1 MKNNKFLRLSV
12 VLWIVFNTAIIP
24 NNTNA
29 QVKAFPGALGFGE
42 YITGGRTGSVYHVTN
57 LADTGKGSF
66 RDAVSKSNRIIVFDV
81 SGYITLKTAVS
92 CSNNLTIAGQTAPG
106 GGVGFRGGE
115 ISFYR
120 RKNIICRH
128 IRVRPGSET
137 ASTGDDA
144 IALTDGRQII
154 MDHCSIAF
162 APWNNVD
169 GVAATNY
176 TTYPLDSITFQNC
189 LDANPTGQQFGAHTE
204 GVNGKWAWFYNVFAN
219 SHNRNPLAKV
229 NTIYVNN
236 VLYNCSSYYTTHT
249 STKFKHDII
258 NNYFIHGPGSGSTDN
273 TWFQI
278 DSNQTFYCS
287 GNLKDSNKNGILD
300 GGKTIPKLYQ
310 AGAVLKALS
319 KPWSSYTTEATI
331 YNTQTAYRLA
341 ISQVG
346 ALPRDESDSL
356 VISQMITLGKGTTG
370 TGVGTAGPGTGLY
383 TSQTQTGLSNNG
395 YGTIK
400 AGVKEIDTDN
410 DGMPDYWEKAT
421 GSDPAKNDAM
431 KLAADSFT
439 LIEHYINWLADPHAI
454 TTTGTP
460 LTIDLLGL
468 TGGFSDV
475 NPVYTINAG
484 TKGNALLQQDGHT
497 LLYTPKDSL
506 IGLDSISFTVVGKDS
521 SMFSTVISVL
531 VTPVA
536 LLPVSLVSYTA
547 KLVGQSVLV
556 NWETSNNNAV
566 SYFQVQHSSDGYDFK
581 LLKTVSQ
588 SASHSYSINDAAPAR
603 GTNYYR
609 VVEHDND
616 GRIVYYDVKQV
627 KFGFANASNELLYPN
642 PTKGLLQIKA
652 TDMKVISVVDASGK
666 IVLTYKVSVGETTAH
681 LNLSGLTA
689 GNYWVKI
696 STLTDGIITKKITK
710 E

>member
-1 MKNNKFLRLSV
+1 MKKKIVLQLAI
-12 VLWIVFNTAIIP
+12 VLWVVFNAVIIP
-24 NNTNA
+24 NTTNA

-106 GGVGFRGGE
+106 GGIGFKGGE

-120 RKNIICRH
+120 RKNIVCRH

-189 LDANPTGQQFGAHTE
+189 LNSNPTGQQFGAHTE
-204 GVNGKWAWFYNVFAN
+204 GVNGQWAWFYNVFAN

-229 NTIYVNN
+229 NCVYVNN
-236 VLYNCSSYYTTHT
+236 VLYNCSAYYTTHT

-258 NNYFIHGPGSGSTDN
+258 NNYFIHGPGTGSTDN
-273 TWFQI
+273 TWFQV
-278 DSNQTFYCS
+278 DKNQSIYYS
-287 GNLKDSNKNGILD
+287 GNLKDSVKNGKLD
-300 GGKTIPKLYQ
+300 GDTTTPYWYQGAGTILT
-310 AGAVLKALS
+310 
-319 KPWSSYTTEATI
+319 KPWSKYTTEAPI

-356 VISQMITLGKGTTG
+356 VISQMLTLGKGTTG

-400 AGVKEIDTDN
+400 AGTKEVDTDN
-410 DGMPDYWEKAT
+410 DGMPDYWEKAM

-439 LIEHYINWLADPHAI
+439 LIEHYINWLADPHAV
-454 TTTGTP
+454 TTTSTP
-460 LTIDLLGL
+460 LTIDLLGF
-468 TGGFSDV
+468 TSGFSNV
-475 NPVYTINAG
+475 SPVYTLNAG
-484 TKGNALLQQDGHT
+484 TKGTTLLQPDGHT
-497 LLYTPKDSL
+497 VLFTPLDTL
-506 IGLDSISFTVVGKDS
+506 NGMDSISFTVTGNDGSVY
-521 SMFSTVISVL
+521 STVISVL

-536 LLPVSLVSYTA
+536 MLPISLVSYTA
-547 KLVGQSVLV
+547 NLVGQSVLV
-556 NWETSNNNAV
+556 NWQTSNNNAV
-566 SYFQVQHSSDGYDFK
+566 SYFEVEHSVDGMDFK
-581 LLKTVSQ
+581 LLKTVTQ
-588 SASHSYSINDAAPAR
+588 SSSLSYSVKDILPSN

-609 VVEHDND
+609 VIQHDID
-616 GRIVYYDVKQV
+616 GRITYYDVKQV
-627 KFGFANASNELLYPN
+627 NFGLASAEVIYPN

-652 TDMKVISVVDASGK
+652 AGMKSIVVIDASGK
-666 IVLTYKVSVGETTAH
+666 ILLTYKVPAGEISSK
-681 LNLSGLTA
+681 LNLSGIKS
-689 GNYWVKI
+689 GNYMVKI
-696 STLTDGIITKKITK
+696 ATPDGIITRKVTK

>member
-42 YITGGRTGSVYHVTN
+42 YITGGRTGTVYHVTN

-106 GGVGFRGGE
+106 GGIGFRGGE

-189 LDANPTGQQFGAHTE
+189 LNSNPTGQQFGAHTE
-204 GVNGKWAWFYNVFAN
+204 GVNGQWAWFYNVFAN

-229 NTIYVNN
+229 NCVYVNN
-236 VLYNCSSYYTTHT
+236 VLYNCSAYYTTHT

-258 NNYFIHGPGSGSTDN
+258 NNYFIHGPGTGSTDN
-273 TWFQI
+273 TWFQV
-278 DSNQTFYCS
+278 DKNQSIYYS
-287 GNLKDSNKNGILD
+287 GNLKDSVKNGKLD
-300 GGKTIPKLYQ
+300 GDTTTPYWYQGPGTILT
-310 AGAVLKALS
+310 
-319 KPWSSYTTEATI
+319 KPWSKYTTEAHI

-356 VISQMITLGKGTTG
+356 VISQMLTLGKGTTG
-370 TGVGTAGPGTGLY
+370 TGVGTSGPGTGLY

-400 AGVKEIDTDN
+400 AGTKEVDTDN
-410 DGMPDYWEKAT
+410 DGMPDYWEKAM
-421 GSDPAKNDAM
+421 GSDPTKNDAM

-439 LIEHYINWLADPHAI
+439 LIEHYINWLADPHAV
-454 TTTGTP
+454 TTTSTP
-460 LTIDLLGL
+460 LTIDLLGF
-468 TGGFSDV
+468 TGGFSNV
-475 NPVYTINAG
+475 SPVYTINAG
-484 TKGNALLQQDGHT
+484 TKGTALLQPDGHT
-497 LLYTPKDSL
+497 VLFTPLDTL
-506 IGLDSISFTVVGKDS
+506 NGMDSISFIVSGNDGSVY
-521 SMFSTVISVL
+521 STVISVL

-536 LLPVSLVSYTA
+536 LLPISLVNYSA
-547 KLVGQSVLV
+547 SLIGQSVLV
-556 NWETSNNNAV
+556 NWQTSNNNAV
-566 SYFQVQHSSDGYDFK
+566 SYFEVEHSVDGMDFK
-581 LLKTVSQ
+581 LLKTVTQ
-588 SASHSYSINDAAPAR
+588 SSSHSYSVKDLQPSN

-609 VVEHDND
+609 VVQHDID
-616 GRIVYYDVKQV
+616 GRITYYDVKQV
-627 KFGFANASNELLYPN
+627 SFGLSTAEVIYPN

-652 TDMKVISVVDASGK
+652 AGMKSIIVIDASGK
-666 IVLTYKVSVGETTAH
+666 ILLTYKVPVGEISSK
-681 LNLSGLTA
+681 LNLSGFKS
-689 GNYWVKI
+689 GSYMVKI
-696 STLTDGIITKKITK
+696 ATADGIITRKITK

>member
-1 MKNNKFLRLSV
+1 MKKKIVLQLSI
-12 VLWIVFNTAIIP
+12 VLWIVFNAVIVP
-24 NNTNA
+24 NKINA

-106 GGVGFRGGE
+106 GGIGFKGGE

-189 LDANPTGQQFGAHTE
+189 LNSNPTGQQFGAHTE
-204 GVNGKWAWFYNVFAN
+204 GVNGQWAWFYNVFAN

-229 NTIYVNN
+229 NCVYVNN
-236 VLYNCSSYYTTHT
+236 VLYNCSAYYTTHT

-258 NNYFIHGPGSGSTDN
+258 NNYFIHGPGTGSTDN
-273 TWFQI
+273 TWFQV
-278 DSNQTFYCS
+278 DKNQSIYYS
-287 GNLKDSNKNGILD
+287 GNLKDSVKNGKLD
-300 GGKTIPKLYQ
+300 GDTTTPYWYQGPGTILT
-310 AGAVLKALS
+310 
-319 KPWSSYTTEATI
+319 KPWSKYTTEAHI

-356 VISQMITLGKGTTG
+356 VISQMLTLGKGTTG
-370 TGVGTAGPGTGLY
+370 TGVGTSGPGTGLY

-400 AGVKEIDTDN
+400 AGTKEVDTDN
-410 DGMPDYWEKAT
+410 DGMPDYWEKAM
-421 GSDPAKNDAM
+421 GSDPTKNDAM

-439 LIEHYINWLADPHAI
+439 LIEHYINWLADPHAV
-454 TTTGTP
+454 TTTSTP
-460 LTIDLLGL
+460 LTIDLLGF
-468 TGGFSDV
+468 TGGFSNV
-475 NPVYTINAG
+475 SPVYTINAG
-484 TKGNALLQQDGHT
+484 TKGTALLQPDGHT
-497 LLYTPKDSL
+497 VLFTPLDTL
-506 IGLDSISFTVVGKDS
+506 NGMDSISFIVSGNDGSVY
-521 SMFSTVISVL
+521 STVISVL

-536 LLPVSLVSYTA
+536 LLPISLVNYSA
-547 KLVGQSVLV
+547 SLIGQSVLV
-556 NWETSNNNAV
+556 NWQTSNNNAV
-566 SYFQVQHSSDGYDFK
+566 SYFEVEHSVDGMDFK
-581 LLKTVSQ
+581 LLKTVTQ
-588 SASHSYSINDAAPAR
+588 SSSHSYSVKDLQPSN

-609 VVEHDND
+609 VVQHDID
-616 GRIVYYDVKQV
+616 GRITYYDVKQV
-627 KFGFANASNELLYPN
+627 SFGLSTAEVIYPN

-652 TDMKVISVVDASGK
+652 AGMKSIIVIDASGK
-666 IVLTYKVSVGETTAH
+666 ILLTYKVPVGEISSK
-681 LNLSGLTA
+681 LNLSGFKS
-689 GNYWVKI
+689 GSYMVKI
-696 STLTDGIITKKITK
+696 ATADGIITRKITK